1 MRTVIDNSAGSVSS
15 MISYSNYYG
24 VTNIKNSA
32 TANLESFSNN
42 VEKLLRRILDEAY
55 ENPPDA
61 PMVIYK
67 QYIDNFNK
75 TVNNTGVIK
84 VGGGSGAAI
93 LDIDFDSWGVR
104 WNLISKITSPTALKY
119 CSYFKVGGI

>member
-1 MRTVIDNSAGSVSS
+1 MRTIIDNSAGNVSS
-15 MISYSNYYG
+15 MISYTNYYNT
-24 VTNIKNSA
+24 TNTKSN
-32 TANLESFSNN
+32 TVANLESFSNN
-42 VEKLLRRILDEAY
+42 VEKLLKKILDEAY

-84 VGGGSGAAI
+84 VGGGSGATI

-104 WNLISKITSPTALKY
+104 
-119 CSYFKVGGI
+119 